1 VFTVLTETI
10 KKTTRNQE
18 QPFSLFISM
27 NINKFKHIANLKIKN
42 FHIVVPAQGKVK
54 F

>member
-27 NINKFKHIANLKIKN
+27 NINKFKHIENLEN
-42 FHIVVPAQGKVK
+42 QEFSYCCSGAR
-54 F
+54 